1 MNSQHARFIRPVLG
15 TLCIVSLAALSG
27 CRGDAC
33 FGFDGCFDDGGVQ
46 TVTLSGTA
54 ATGPALASAT
64 VNVDC
69 ARGSVATLSDGGG
82 HYSVT
87 FDAALPCAIT
97 VTSGGTSLHSLA
109 YAGGTF
115 NTTPQ
120 TELLLVYLAAQLGTS
135 PARLI
140 GDLPN
145 SSRLQQALENQT
157 NVQAAQTAVVANL
170 QQRYAVMFAVPEF
183 LTTPFFVGQP
193 GVDGDLGVLANA
205 GAIDANGMPDALAVS
220 LLQQAGPRIHCEGR
234 ASRHCDD
241 PRRLDRRAH
250 RTEPGGRRAVSGGAA
265 IVRRAVR
272 RRTSLAARARCFSR
286 AKRPMLPR
294 HVMPPRQRHDVPSDR
309 RSAAAIPYSQRRV
322 GRVRGIGIDGDR

>member
-170 QQRYAVMFAVPEF
+170 QQRYAVMFAVPGV

-193 GVDGDLGVLANA
+193 GVDSDLGALANA

-220 LLQQAGPRIHCEGR
+220 LLQQAG
-234 ASRHCDD
+234 A
-241 PRRLDRRAH
+241 AH
-250 RTEPGGRRAVSGGAA
+250 P
-265 IVRRAVR
+265 
-272 RRTSLAARARCFSR
+272 L
-286 AKRPMLPR
+286 
-294 HVMPPRQRHDVPSDR
+294 
-309 RSAAAIPYSQRRV
+309 
-322 GRVRGIGIDGDR
+322 